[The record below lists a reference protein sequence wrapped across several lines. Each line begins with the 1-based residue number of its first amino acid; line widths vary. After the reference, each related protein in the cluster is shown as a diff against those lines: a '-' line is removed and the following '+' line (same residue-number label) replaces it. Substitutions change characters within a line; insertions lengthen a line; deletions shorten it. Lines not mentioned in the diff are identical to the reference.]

1 MNDDRSSR
9 KDNRLAPA
17 APLAAFFS
25 EHFRIAPDPTDVTYQ
40 QRQTAEMVDGFRM
53 LSLLVLATMS
63 TMFAVYLL
71 GPASWAPRSREA
83 LSLSTCGVLACAGGV
98 GLVAGRYIRSRVAAL
113 VGTALLLGA
122 SMTVLTVD
130 RLLRE
135 QAPGSTLIPTIFIML
150 TLLAALLPLRPAPV
164 LGFGVMLLVTCGLAA
179 RFTLGPFRG
188 DVVEFVSAGMAVAI
202 STLIAARSTRQR
214 IDVHRAHLC
223 ALESEREAEGERSRA
238 LLAESAVTMERLAAS
253 LSHELNTPIG
263 ALKSSTDTLTR
274 AVRRYA
280 SFPAGSHLPDMVDEL
295 SGAITESAARLG
307 ETIARIQRFANLDR
321 SAVRLVD
328 VNQLIQDAVALMN
341 PPSATQTQV
350 KLHLEPLP
358 QIWCRPH
365 ELSVAIGSVLN
376 DFLENGD
383 AVRIESMTVGTSV
396 AIRLARRAQLAS
408 QDLTDPGFAV
418 VGGRVRA
425 AGWGLFTAR
434 QLVRRSGGELSLDH
448 DSADE
453 IVLMTIPGDGVLPEA
468 CPRGTSATAA

>member
-1 MNDDRSSR
+1 
-9 KDNRLAPA
+9 
-17 APLAAFFS
+17 
-25 EHFRIAPDPTDVTYQ
+25 
-40 QRQTAEMVDGFRM
+40 
-53 LSLLVLATMS
+53 
-63 TMFAVYLL
+63 
-71 GPASWAPRSREA
+71 
-83 LSLSTCGVLACAGGV
+83 
-98 GLVAGRYIRSRVAAL
+98 
-113 VGTALLLGA
+113 
-122 SMTVLTVD
+122 
-130 RLLRE
+130 
-135 QAPGSTLIPTIFIML
+135 
-150 TLLAALLPLRPAPV
+150 
-164 LGFGVMLLVTCGLAA
+164 
-179 RFTLGPFRG
+179 
-188 DVVEFVSAGMAVAI
+188 
-202 STLIAARSTRQR
+202 
-214 IDVHRAHLC
+214 
-223 ALESEREAEGERSRA
+223 
-238 LLAESAVTMERLAAS
+238 
-253 LSHELNTPIG
+253 
-263 ALKSSTDTLTR
+263 
-274 AVRRYA
+274 
-280 SFPAGSHLPDMVDEL
+280 MVDEL

-307 ETIARIQRFANLDR
+307 ETIARIQRIANLDR

-383 AVRIESMTVGTSV
+383 AVRIESVTVGTSV